1 MRKLIATTTKR
12 ARATCPGAIVG
23 TGYGT
28 ALIELPEQRPIE
40 ASSELTIF
48 NAPEKHGNP
57 TGIGHAHLDYPVPTT
72 YLVEAELEKVQHGRY
87 GYRVEIDFPKIAGGY
102 GSPISGRIKIDKK
115 WIYKGMHLSVA
126 NARCAD
132 GRLQARIELSF
143 EDGTF
148 LQGSAFKRC
157 TILHGPAPPA
167 RAPPAPAPTR
177 PRLFDGQRAFHA
189 GFAVAGDGAEVGVGA
204 RLEVDG
210 GGVGAFGDQ
219 FGGADFFAA
228 GVFDRDV
235 VGQRLGVVEC
245 DRHFTGFRGHAG
257 ARVGEFAARV
267 GFELDGRAAAPAAFL
282 LAPAPGRRGAF
293 VVARFSGAGAVVAAA
308 AAGDQG

>member
-1 MRKLIATTTKR
+1 MRGSRWWTALAAMTVLVLLAAGSAYGIRIQVGNLIAEGNGGFAPKALPKTHDAPIKLFGHGRLHTVDGTRPSPLRHAVIELDKHGHAETRGLETCTQRKLIATTTKQ
-12 ARATCPGAIVG
+12 ARKTCPGAIVG

-48 NAPEKHGNP
+48 NAPEKDGNP

-72 YLVEAELEKVQHGRY
+72 YLVEAELEKVHHGRY

-115 WIYKGMHLSVA
+115 WIFKGMHLSVA

-132 GRLQARIELSF
+132 GRLQARIELTF

-157 TILHGPAPPA
+157 KILH
-167 RAPPAPAPTR
+167 
-177 PRLFDGQRAFHA
+177 
-189 GFAVAGDGAEVGVGA
+189 
-204 RLEVDG
+204 
-210 GGVGAFGDQ
+210 
-219 FGGADFFAA
+219 
-228 GVFDRDV
+228 
-235 VGQRLGVVEC
+235 
-245 DRHFTGFRGHAG
+245 
-257 ARVGEFAARV
+257 
-267 GFELDGRAAAPAAFL
+267 
-282 LAPAPGRRGAF
+282 
-293 VVARFSGAGAVVAAA
+293 
-308 AAGDQG
+308 